1 MSAFSLH
8 KRESSPFWFVSFRV
22 PDPDNPG
29 AFKQCTRSTKQ
40 AKKAEAKTAAANI
53 VSAAH
58 AEAGATTANGRAIYA
73 LLQGAAKLAEEGRL
87 NIATGRE
94 ILAQMIEAGGGGE
107 FKRYTVKGW
116 LQHWLEGKTEEHA
129 KPGGK
134 GKPRPYSP
142 STYTLYSGVLNQ
154 FLDGVTKEKVNGD
167 ILTLTADDIRQ
178 WRDSMK
184 AEGRSGATVND
195 AVKTIRTALKSAR
208 TNGVVLANVAEAV
221 DMLPEAESIR
231 AVFTPEDFK
240 RLLAV
245 AEGDWRGVILTGWFT
260 GASLRDITTLRW
272 RQVDLDKGALAYSR
286 RKSGTPVLMPL
297 HDDLAAF
304 LTELPATDD
313 PNGFLFPSLAG
324 KAAAGKSGL
333 SMAFK
338 AIMAKAGITGATEEA
353 EGKAGRARNA
363 LSFHCLRH
371 TCNSAMAN
379 AGVPQEVRMALVGQT
394 QAKTNEI
401 YTHRELGPLRAAIEL
416 LPGLPEVK
424 ATRGKRRGEQS
435 NG

>member
-1 MSAFSLH
+1 
-8 KRESSPFWFVSFRV
+8 
-22 PDPDNPG
+22 
-29 AFKQCTRSTKQ
+29 
-40 AKKAEAKTAAANI
+40 
-53 VSAAH
+53 
-58 AEAGATTANGRAIYA
+58 
-73 LLQGAAKLAEEGRL
+73 
-87 NIATGRE
+87 
-94 ILAQMIEAGGGGE
+94 
-107 FKRYTVKGW
+107 
-116 LQHWLEGKTEEHA
+116 
-129 KPGGK
+129 
-134 GKPRPYSP
+134 
-142 STYTLYSGVLNQ
+142 
-154 FLDGVTKEKVNGD
+154 
-167 ILTLTADDIRQ
+167 
-178 WRDSMK
+178 
-184 AEGRSGATVND
+184 
-195 AVKTIRTALKSAR
+195 
-208 TNGVVLANVAEAV
+208 
-221 DMLPEAESIR
+221 
-231 AVFTPEDFK
+231 
-240 RLLAV
+240 
-245 AEGDWRGVILTGWFT
+245 
-260 GASLRDITTLRW
+260 
-272 RQVDLDKGALAYSR
+272 
-286 RKSGTPVLMPL
+286 MPL

-435 NG
+435 DG